1 MLDCNGI
8 ISNALDIT
16 SCEDVRE
23 VIENFRS
30 KTSGCQPCHVELETV
45 ESDGY
50 HECVCAVQQVGAFIV
65 EEVANAKERCR
76 ASDP

>member
-1 MLDCNGI
+1 MLDCDGI
-8 ISNALDIT
+8 TSDALDIA
-16 SCEDVRE
+16 SCEYVRK
-23 VIENFRS
+23 VIEDLRS
-30 KTSGCQPCHVELETV
+30 ETSGCQPCHVKLQAV

-65 EEVANAKERCR
+65 EEVANAEERCR